1 MQRLTETAMFNS
13 CLTPVTNFPDSIYPA
28 TMTESLKVR
37 KFGGS
42 LGIILPKNVAD
53 SLALQEGD
61 ELFVSATTEGI
72 SISPYDPDFAAA
84 LDDAREFMRTHREA
98 FRELAK

>member
-1 MQRLTETAMFNS
+1 MPETS
-13 CLTPVTNFPDSIYPA
+13 KL
-28 TMTESLKVR
+28 R

-42 LGIILPKNVAD
+42 LGIILPKNVTD

-61 ELFVSATTEGI
+61 ELLVWATTDGI
-72 SISPYDPDFAAA
+72 TITPYDPDFAAA
-84 LDDAREFMRTHREA
+84 LDDAREFMRTHRDA